1 MMTEDVLQYIWQT
14 QSLTTTQLLTVDGE
28 QLQILKQ
35 GILNNDSG
43 PDFSS
48 ARVIINKV
56 EWVGDIE
63 IHVKTSYWKLHKH
76 QHDPAYNKVILHVV
90 WEHDKPVVRND
101 GSEIPTLELK
111 YLVSQ
116 VWLDKYQRLYASLQI
131 IPCEPFFKEVANIHK
146 LDAFNKVLIERLQR
160 KSKLLLAAVEKL
172 KGDWEQAAIHLLF
185 EYFGFKKNNEAFKQ
199 LASITNYQIIKK
211 LSSVR
216 QMEAYLMGMAGL
228 LTENK
233 YKSEY
238 KQELL
243 KEFIWQQKKF
253 NLTTEPMSATW
264 WKFMRMR
271 PANFPTIRIAQ
282 LAALLFQRQHLFQS
296 ILEASSNDAANFF
309 TIQQS
314 EYWQT
319 HYRFDKKANIGIKG
333 LGEQSAK
340 LLSIN
345 VAAVLLVAYGQ
356 YTNNENYIEKALNFL
371 EGQKPEQ
378 NVITRK
384 WQELRINLSSAAESQ
399 GAIELFN
406 NYCKDRRCLQC
417 NIGSQILAGA

>member
-1 MMTEDVLQYIWQT
+1 MTEDVLQYIWKT
-14 QSLTTTQLLTVDGE
+14 QSLTNSRLQTVDGE
-28 QLQILKQ
+28 ELQIIKQ
-35 GILNNDSG
+35 GILNHDSG

-48 ARVIINKV
+48 ARMIINEV
-56 EWVGDIE
+56 DWVGDVEVHI
-63 IHVKTSYWKLHKH
+63 KTSYWKLHKH
-76 QHDPAYNKVILHVV
+76 QQDPAYNKVILHVV
-90 WEHDKPVVRND
+90 WEHDTPVARND

-111 YLVSQ
+111 DLVSRA
-116 VWLDKYQRLYASLQI
+116 WLQKYSSLQASLQI
-131 IPCEPFFKEVANIHK
+131 IPCEPFFKEVASVHK

-160 KSKLLLAAVEKL
+160 KSKLLLAEVEEL

-199 LASITNYQIIKK
+199 LASITNYKIIKK
-211 LSSVR
+211 LSSVK

-228 LTENK
+228 LVENK
-233 YKSEY
+233 FKSEY
-238 KQELL
+238 RQELL
-243 KEFIWQQKKF
+243 KEFIWLQKKF

-282 LAALLFQRQHLFQS
+282 LATLLFQRQHLFKS
-296 ILEASSNDAANFF
+296 ILEATSDDAAVFF
-309 TIQQS
+309 TIEQS

-319 HYRFDKKANIGIKG
+319 HYRFDKKAKNGIKG
-333 LGEQSAK
+333 IGEQSAK

-345 VAAVLLVAYGQ
+345 VAAVLLVGYGL
-356 YTNNENYIEKALNFL
+356 YTNNDFYIEKALNFL
-371 EGQKPEQ
+371 EAQNPEQ
-378 NVITRK
+378 NVITRQ
-384 WQELRINLSSAAESQ
+384 WQELGVKLTSAAESQ

>member
-1 MMTEDVLQYIWQT
+1 MTEDVLQYIWKT
-14 QSLTTTQLLTVDGE
+14 QSLSYSQLQTVDGE
-28 QLQILKQ
+28 DLQIIKQ
-35 GILNNDSG
+35 GTLNHDSG

-48 ARVIINKV
+48 ARVIISEV
-56 EWVGDIE
+56 DWVGDVEVHI
-63 IHVKTSYWKLHKH
+63 KTSYWKLHKH
-76 QHDPAYNKVILHVV
+76 QYDPAYNKVILHVV
-90 WEHDKPVVRND
+90 WEHDVPVMRND

-111 YLVSQ
+111 NLVSQ
-116 VWLDKYQRLYASLQI
+116 IWLQKCKRLQASLQI
-131 IPCEPFFKEVANIHK
+131 IPCEPFFNEVASVHK

-160 KSKLLLAAVEKL
+160 KSKFLLTNVEKL
-172 KGDWEQAAIHLLF
+172 NGDWEQAAIHLLF

-199 LASITNYQIIKK
+199 LASITNYKIIKK
-211 LSSVR
+211 LSSVK

-228 LTENK
+228 LNENK

-296 ILEASSNDAANFF
+296 ILDVSSKDAANFF

-314 EYWQT
+314 EYWQSY
-319 HYRFDKKANIGIKG
+319 YRFDKKAKIGIKG
-333 LGEQSAK
+333 IGEQSAK

-356 YTNNENYIEKALNFL
+356 YTNNETYIEKALNFL

-384 WQELRINLSSAAESQ
+384 WQELGIVLTSAAESQ

-406 NYCKDRRCLQC
+406 NYCKDKRCLQC
-417 NIGSQILAGA
+417 NIGCQILAGA

>member
-1 MMTEDVLQYIWQT
+1 
-14 QSLTTTQLLTVDGE
+14 
-28 QLQILKQ
+28 
-35 GILNNDSG
+35 
-43 PDFSS
+43 
-48 ARVIINKV
+48 
-56 EWVGDIE
+56 
-63 IHVKTSYWKLHKH
+63 
-76 QHDPAYNKVILHVV
+76 
-90 WEHDKPVVRND
+90 
-101 GSEIPTLELK
+101 
-111 YLVSQ
+111 
-116 VWLDKYQRLYASLQI
+116 
-131 IPCEPFFKEVANIHK
+131 
-146 LDAFNKVLIERLQR
+146 LDAFNKVLVERLQR
-160 KSKLLLAAVEKL
+160 KSKILLKNVENL
-172 KGDWEQAAIHLLF
+172 KGDWEHAAIYHLI

-199 LASITNYQIIKK
+199 LASITNYKIIKK
-211 LSSVR
+211 LSSVK

-253 NLTTEPMSATW
+253 NLTSEPMSATW

-296 ILEASSNDAANFF
+296 ILEATSDDAANFF

-319 HYRFDKKANIGIKG
+319 HYRFDKKAKIGIKG
-333 LGEQSAK
+333 IGEQSAK

-384 WQELRINLSSAAESQ
+384 WQALGINLSSAAESQ

>member
-1 MMTEDVLQYIWQT
+1 MTEDVLQYIWKT
-14 QSLTTTQLLTVDGE
+14 QSLTNSRLQTVDGE
-28 QLQILKQ
+28 ELQIIKQ
-35 GILNNDSG
+35 GILNHDSG

-48 ARVIINKV
+48 ARMIINEV
-56 EWVGDIE
+56 DWVGDVEVHI
-63 IHVKTSYWKLHKH
+63 KTSYWKLHKH
-76 QHDPAYNKVILHVV
+76 QQDPAYNKVILHVV
-90 WEHDKPVVRND
+90 WEHDTPVARND

-111 YLVSQ
+111 DLVSRA
-116 VWLDKYQRLYASLQI
+116 WLQKYSSLQASLQI
-131 IPCEPFFKEVANIHK
+131 IPCEPFFKEVASVHK

-160 KSKLLLAAVEKL
+160 KSKLLLAEVEEL

-199 LASITNYQIIKK
+199 LASITNYKIIKK
-211 LSSVR
+211 LSSVK

-243 KEFIWQQKKF
+243 KDFIWLQKKF
-253 NLTTEPMSATW
+253 NLTSEPMSPTW

-319 HYRFDKKANIGIKG
+319 HYRFDKKAKIGIKG
-333 LGEQSAK
+333 IGEQSAK

-356 YTNNENYIEKALNFL
+356 YINNENYIEKALNFL

-384 WQELRINLSSAAESQ
+384 WQELGINLSSAAESQ

>member
-1 MMTEDVLQYIWQT
+1 MTEDVLQYIWQT
-14 QSLTTTQLLTVDGE
+14 QSLSNSQLVTVEGE
-28 QLQILKQ
+28 QLQVLKQ

-48 ARVIINKV
+48 ARVLINEV
-56 EWVGDIE
+56 DWVGDVEVHI
-63 IHVKTSYWKLHKH
+63 KTSYWKLHKH

-90 WEHDKPVVRND
+90 WEHDTPVVRND

-111 YLVSQ
+111 DLVSQ
-116 VWLDKYQRLYASLQI
+116 AWLDKYKMLHASIQI
-131 IPCEPFFKEVANIHK
+131 IPCEPFFKDVANIHK

-160 KSKLLLAAVEKL
+160 KSKLLLTDVVSL
-172 KGDWEQAAIHLLF
+172 KGDWGQAANRLLF

-199 LASITNYQIIKK
+199 LAAITNHKIIQK
-211 LSSVR
+211 LGSLK

-228 LTENK
+228 LHENK
-233 YKSEY
+233 HKSEY
-238 KQELL
+238 KQELI
-243 KEFIWQQKKF
+243 KEFTWLQKKF
-253 NLTTEPMSATW
+253 SLATEPMSATW

-282 LAALLFQRQHLFQS
+282 LAALLCQRQHLFQS
-296 ILEASSNDAANFF
+296 ILEASAKDAATFF
-309 TIQQS
+309 TVEQS
-314 EYWQT
+314 DYWQT
-319 HYRFDKKANIGIKG
+319 HYRFDKKAKKGIKG
-333 LGEQSAK
+333 IGDQSSNI
-340 LLSIN
+340 LSIN

-356 YTNNENYIEKALNFL
+356 YTNNDLYIDKAINFL
-371 EGQKPEQ
+371 EAQKPEK
-378 NVITRK
+378 NIITRQ
-384 WQELRINLSSAAESQ
+384 WQELDIKLSSAAESQ

>member
-1 MMTEDVLQYIWQT
+1 MMTEEVLQYIWKT
-14 QSLTTTQLLTVDGE
+14 QSLDNSQLLTVDGE
-28 QLQILKQ
+28 QVQILKQ
-35 GILNNDSG
+35 GTLNDDSG

-48 ARVIINKV
+48 ARIIINKV
-56 EWVGDIE
+56 DWVGDVE
-63 IHVKTSYWKLHKH
+63 VHVKTSYWKLHNH

-90 WEHDKPVVRND
+90 WEHDTPVLRND
-101 GSEIPTLELK
+101 GSEIPTLKLK
-111 YLVSQ
+111 DLVSQ
-116 VWLDKYQRLYASLQI
+116 SWLQKYKNLQASLQI
-131 IPCEPFFKEVANIHK
+131 IPCEPFFKEVGNIHK

-160 KSKLLLAAVEKL
+160 KSLLLLSDVEKL
-172 KGDWEQAAIHLLF
+172 KGDWDQAANYLLF

-199 LASITNYQIIKK
+199 LAAITNYKIIQK
-211 LSSVR
+211 LGSVK

-228 LTENK
+228 LAGNK
-233 YKSEY
+233 HKSEY
-238 KQELL
+238 KQELF
-243 KEFIWQQKKF
+243 KEFTWLQKKF

-282 LAALLFQRQHLFQS
+282 LASLLSQRQHLFKS
-296 ILEASSNDAANFF
+296 ILEATSDDAATFF
-309 TIQQS
+309 TIKQS

-319 HYRFDKKANIGIKG
+319 HYRFDKKAKNGIKG
-333 LGEQSAK
+333 MGDQSSK

-345 VAAVLLVAYGQ
+345 VAAVLLVAYGH
-356 YTNNENYIEKALNFL
+356 YTNNELYIEKALNFL
-371 EGQKPEQ
+371 EAQKPEQ

-384 WQELRINLSSAAESQ
+384 WQALGIKLNSAAESQ